1 MNGITTNRRKNM
13 KLELSVITVL
23 LIAAFL
29 VQPAVLSA
37 QARPGDPDYKE
48 PMLAF
53 LFSFLIPGLG
63 QIWVGDMTRGLIF
76 FGIYVGIWVLAG
88 VLLYATIGLSFI
100 FAPLVALAFSV
111 YAGIDAMNLAKKY
124 NAGGGR
130 LALLEEGS
138 PNLQPV
144 IAVGH

>member
-1 MNGITTNRRKNM
+1 M
-13 KLELSVITVL
+13 KLELSIITVV

-37 QARPGDPDYKE
+37 QAGPGDPDYKD
-48 PMLAF
+48 PWLAF
-53 LFSFLIPGLG
+53 LFSFLVPGLG
-63 QIWVGDMTRGLIF
+63 QIWVGDTTRGLIF
-76 FGIYVGIWVLAG
+76 LGIYAGIWVLSG
-88 VLLYATIGLSFI
+88 VIFYATLGWSFVL
-100 FAPLVALAFSV
+100 APLVALAFSV
-111 YAGIDAMNLAKKY
+111 YAGIDAMNLAKRY
-124 NAGGGR
+124 NAGGAR